1 MGYSP
6 LTVLGRGAQ
15 VKKSRLLMLV
25 GVAIVLALLP
35 RAAHGAPAHALS
47 NSQSFPDSVGENANA
62 PDITSVTVQN
72 DDAGNIT
79 MNINVSNRPTFT
91 SDMEFLIF
99 IDSDNNPATGDPNSF
114 GSDYAIDLVP
124 GSVALFQWDTTSK
137 NFLFA
142 QSQTS
147 LVYAY
152 TSAGPTIHISAADL
166 GGTKVMD
173 FGVEASS
180 GITTD
185 AQGNPNYDTA
195 QTDLAPDAGH
205 GFYTYDVKTKL
216 ILKQT
221 AFTTAPATAT
231 AGKKFSASLA
241 ASESD
246 TNGPVKLA
254 TITCKA
260 VVAGKRLTS
269 THSFAGGVST
279 CSWTLPKKGVKGK
292 LVYGSITITVQ
303 GTKLTK
309 SFTARIH

>member
-6 LTVLGRGAQ
+6 FRMLGRGAH

-25 GVAIVLALLP
+25 GVAVVLALLP
-35 RAAHGAPAHALS
+35 RAAHGASQS
-47 NSQSFPDSVGENANA
+47 NSQTFPDSVGENPNA
-62 PDITSVTVQN
+62 PDITSVAVTN

-79 MNINVSNRPTFT
+79 FNINVSNRPTFT
-91 SDMEFLIF
+91 PDMEFLIF
-99 IDSDNNPATGDPNSF
+99 IDSDNNTSTGDPASY
-114 GSDYAIDLVP
+114 GADYAIDLVP
-124 GSVALFQWDTTSK
+124 GSVALFQWDTASQ
-137 NFLFA
+137 NYLFA

-147 LVYAY
+147 LIYAY
-152 TSAGPTIHISAADL
+152 TSTGPTIHISASDL

-173 FGVEASS
+173 FGVEADS

-185 AQGNPNYDTA
+185 AQGNPNYDAA
-195 QTDLAPDAGH
+195 QSDLAPDAGH

-221 AFTTAPATAT
+221 AFTTAPATAKV
-231 AGKKFSASLA
+231 GKRFSASLA

-246 TNGPVKLA
+246 TNGPVTSA
-254 TITCKA
+254 AISCKA
-260 VVAGKRLTS
+260 VVAGKTLRA

-292 LVYGSITITVQ
+292 LVYGSISIVVQ